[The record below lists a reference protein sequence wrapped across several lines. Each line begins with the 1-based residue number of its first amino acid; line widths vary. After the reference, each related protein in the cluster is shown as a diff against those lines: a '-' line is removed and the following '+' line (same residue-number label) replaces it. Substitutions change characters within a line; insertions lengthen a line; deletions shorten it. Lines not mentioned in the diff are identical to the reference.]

1 MAGAGGEAGR
11 AGAGGAGH
19 VRAGAA
25 GHTGQALCKQDM
37 GHGLGSK
44 GEEAPQQQLSE
55 RPGVWSVPHQ
65 WGVQLRLRMKASER
79 ERERIKGSQGLL

>member
-1 MAGAGGEAGR
+1 MRRPGAGPGE
-11 AGAGGAGH
+11 AGGAGLAAL
-19 VRAGAA
+19 AGCVQ
-25 GHTGQALCKQDM
+25 GLRALCKQDM
-37 GHGLGSK
+37 DHGLSSK

-65 WGVQLRLRMKASER
+65 WGIQLWLRMKAS

>member
-1 MAGAGGEAGR
+1 MTQGNRSGSDSQSLAGEEAGR
-11 AGAGGAGH
+11 ARMA
-19 VRAGAA
+19 VCAGAA
-25 GHTGQALCKQDM
+25 GCRTWAQC
-37 GHGLGSK
+37 SSE

-65 WGVQLRLRMKASER
+65 WGVQLWLRMKAR